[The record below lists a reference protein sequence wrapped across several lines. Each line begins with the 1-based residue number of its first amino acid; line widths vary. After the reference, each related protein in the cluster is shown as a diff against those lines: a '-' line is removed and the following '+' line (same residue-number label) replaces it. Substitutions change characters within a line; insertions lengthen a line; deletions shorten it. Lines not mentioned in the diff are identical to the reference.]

1 MGLFLASLGV
11 IFVAAAIGLF
21 VVRVQL
27 ERQDL
32 WPTDLPRLPWALAA
46 GTLVLVASAVSM
58 QRGLRLAGDAG
69 GGAGAG
75 TGRRAPLARALMTTA
90 ALGALFL
97 LVQAASWLTWFGAVR
112 DEWQAS
118 NEWRVA
124 LTGFFVLSGLH
135 ALHVIGGLGAL
146 IHTWR
151 LVAADAVIG
160 DRVRYCAMYWH
171 FLGAVWLVLYALLLV
186 WS

>member
-46 GTLVLVASAVSM
+46 GTIVLVASAVSM
-58 QRGLRLAGDAG
+58 QRGLRLARG

-75 TGRRAPLARALMTTA
+75 RRARLARALMTTA
-90 ALGALFL
+90 ALGTLFL
-97 LVQAASWLTWFGAVR
+97 LVQAACWVTWFVDVR
-112 DEWQAS
+112 DEWRAS
-118 NEWRVA
+118 NEWRLA
-124 LTGFFVLSGLH
+124 LAGFYVLSGLH

-151 LVAADAVIG
+151 LVAEDAVIG
-160 DRVRYCAMYWH
+160 DRVLYCAMYWH
-171 FLGAVWLVLYALLLV
+171 FLGAVWLALYALLLV